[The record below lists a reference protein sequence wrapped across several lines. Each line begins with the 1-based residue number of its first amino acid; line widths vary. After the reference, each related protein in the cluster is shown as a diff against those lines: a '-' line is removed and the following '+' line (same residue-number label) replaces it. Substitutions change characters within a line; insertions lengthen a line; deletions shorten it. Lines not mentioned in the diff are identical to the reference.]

1 MDILPIF
8 LLKFF
13 EAVPR
18 RQEGRGIMYIII
30 RQPFDFLE
38 EGFRRAFEGQ
48 ENIRVIMDRR
58 STRRRTSQQPVAVER
73 RGTDQRRPKE
83 EIGEVVISEIRGS
96 WKRMPP

>member
-18 RQEGRGIMYIII
+18 RQEGRGMMYIII
-30 RQPFDFLE
+30 RPPFDFLE
-38 EGFRRAFEGQ
+38 YGFRRAFEGQ
-48 ENIRVIMDRR
+48 ENIRVVLDRR
-58 STRRRTSQQPVAVER
+58 SAQRRTGRQPIAVER
-73 RGTDQRRPKE
+73 RRTDQRMPKE

-96 WKRMPP
+96 WKTLAP

>member
-18 RQEGRGIMYIII
+18 RREGRGMMYIII
-30 RQPFDFLE
+30 RPPFDFLE

-48 ENIRVIMDRR
+48 ENIEVIMDRR
-58 STRRRTSQQPVAVER
+58 SSRRRTSQQSIAVER
-73 RGTDQRRPKE
+73 RQSDRRRAKE

-96 WKRMPP
+96 WRGMAP

>member
-18 RQEGRGIMYIII
+18 RREGRGMMYIII

-48 ENIRVIMDRR
+48 ENIKVIVDRR
-58 STRRRTSQQPVAVER
+58 STQRRTAQRSIAVDR
-73 RGTDQRRPKE
+73 RQTHRRRPKE

-96 WKRMPP
+96 WRGMAP

>member
-18 RQEGRGIMYIII
+18 RREGRGMMYIII

-48 ENIRVIMDRR
+48 VNIEVIMDRR
-58 STRRRTSQQPVAVER
+58 STRRRTSQQSIAVER
-73 RGTDQRRPKE
+73 RQTDRRRPKE

-96 WKRMPP
+96 WRGMAP